1 MTEYTLFPY
10 QNVGAAFLAGR
21 DRAALL
27 DEMGLGKSAQAI
39 TALDLKNLQRG
50 IVVCPA
56 AVREVWKG
64 EFKKFSKRQRKI
76 IKGNST
82 ADLGLWLRGKADV
95 LLLSYER
102 ATLWASKLEGD
113 LFDFII
119 FDESHYMKSDEA
131 QRTRAMLGTQCDGA
145 AGLARWAAYTWMLTG
160 TAMPNDPADAWPMI
174 RFMRGTPLHKPTFVK
189 RYFKSWHG
197 TFSSKQTPR
206 ADMVPELKQ
215 CFASFSLRRTL
226 KDAGIDLPPI
236 WLTTQT
242 IDGDTQEI
250 CNLLRDHPGLE
261 DAIIAAIEEGGLSF
275 LDAPYIST
283 LRRLIAT
290 AKAPAF
296 VDLMDEDLKNGMNK
310 VVIMGWHTTGL
321 EMMHLEFM
329 LRGYDVVLLTGNTN
343 ETDRKTAVRRFQE
356 DPNCRIFIGNIKAA
370 GTGITLTAASE
381 IVMFELA
388 WAPGDNAQALK
399 RVHRIGQTDTV
410 RARIICLEN
419 TIDETVAEIVS
430 RKTASILQI
439 EGQGVDVMEKLV

>member
-1 MTEYTLFPY
+1 LSHELFPY
-10 QNVGAAFLAGR
+10 QHAGAAFLAGR

-27 DEMGLGKSAQAI
+27 DEMGLGKTAQAI
-39 TALDLKNLQRG
+39 TALDMNRLQRG

-64 EFKKFSKRQRKI
+64 EFKKFSTQQRKI

-82 ADLGLWLRGKADV
+82 SDLGLWLRGKADV

-113 LFDFII
+113 LFDFLI

-131 QRTRAMLGTQCDGA
+131 KRTRAMLGVKCDGA
-145 AGLARWAAYTWMLTG
+145 GGLARWAGQVWMLSG
-160 TAMPNDPADAWPMI
+160 TPMPNDPADAWPMI
-174 RFMRGTPLHKPTFVK
+174 RFMKGTPLDKGTFVR

-197 TFSSKQTPR
+197 TFSSRQTPR
-206 ADMVPELKQ
+206 QDMMPELKRAFQ
-215 CFASFSLRRTL
+215 SFSLRRTL
-226 KDAGIDLPPI
+226 RDAGIDLPPI

-242 IDGDTQEI
+242 IDGDTREI
-250 CNLLRDHPGLE
+250 CDLLMQHPGLE
-261 DAIIAAIEEGGLSF
+261 DAIVNAIQEGGLSF
-275 LDAPYIST
+275 LDAEYIST
-283 LRRLIAT
+283 LRRLIAV

-310 VVIMGWHTTGL
+310 VVIMGWHTAGL
-321 EMMHLEFM
+321 ESMHLEFA
-329 LRGYDVVLLTGNTN
+329 LRGYDAVLLTGNTN
-343 ETDRKTAVRRFQE
+343 ETDRKTAVKRFQE

-430 RKTASILQI
+430 RKTSSILMI
-439 EGQGVDVMEKLV
+439 EGTGVDVMEKLV